1 MGWALFH
8 ILLALS
14 LQAYCEFLLQRRFP
28 VSHHLY
34 DMGDTMLS
42 LLIVDDDVEYCVML
56 RDYMA
61 RHAVALSM
69 CHTGDEG
76 LERLRVEE
84 FDLALLD
91 IMLPGLDGRAVLRS
105 LAGRSEIPLVMLT
118 ALSEEE
124 ERIVTLDCGADDYI
138 SKPINP
144 RELLARVH
152 AVLRRS
158 TRQFVPRQDHIM
170 SVRPSLDSTH
180 RCLCIDTRSVPLTD
194 VEYSILQALMRLPG
208 TVCTRDQLV
217 QEVYQRE
224 FHPMDRSLDMQ
235 ISRLRKKLDLEK
247 VGITIRTVRSSGYVL
262 QQELSA
268 TQRLVGSW

>member
-1 MGWALFH
+1 
-8 ILLALS
+8 
-14 LQAYCEFLLQRRFP
+14 
-28 VSHHLY
+28 
-34 DMGDTMLS
+34 MLS
-42 LLIVDDDVEYCVML
+42 LLIVDDDVEYCIML

-61 RHAVALSM
+61 RHAVTLSM
-69 CHTGDEG
+69 CHTGYEG
-76 LERLRVEE
+76 LERLRGEE

-105 LAGRSEIPLVMLT
+105 LTRHSEIPLVMLT

-124 ERIVTLDCGADDYI
+124 ERIVTLDGGADDYI
-138 SKPINP
+138 TKPINP

-158 TRQFVPRQDHIM
+158 TRRSVQRQNHAVLIN
-170 SVRPSLDSTH
+170 PSLDSAH
-180 RCLCIDTRSVPLTD
+180 RCLRTIDQSVPLTD

-235 ISRLRKKLDLEK
+235 ISRLRKKLDLEG
-247 VGITIRTVRSSGYVL
+247 VGITIRTVRNTGYVL
-262 QQELSA
+262 QQQSSGQCSNGA
-268 TQRLVGSW
+268 GIH